1 MTVPTELKF
10 YATSQHDCGYLDGRR
25 AVTVFADPEA
35 KKSPRLYS
43 SLARFGFRR
52 SGDDLYVP
60 HCGRCQACVPVRV
73 DVDAFRPR
81 RIHKRVLRR
90 NSDLS
95 EHRVAAVFSDE
106 HFDLYRRYQQAR
118 HGDGSMAQ
126 HDADDYQ
133 SFLLSS
139 WSDSSLLEMRLD
151 GTLLQSPSLT
161 IWRTAGHR
169 YIPSEPNEARRSLG
183 IYAILRTIELTRA
196 AALPWLY
203 LGYWIAESPKMAYK
217 RDFVPQQHFAHGEG
231 ACMRNADFARP
242 AVLWLFD

>member
-1 MTVPTELKF
+1 MRFVPGE
-10 YATSQHDCGYLDGRR
+10 S
-25 AVTVFADPEA
+25 
-35 KKSPRLYS
+35 
-43 SLARFGFRR
+43 
-52 SGDDLYVP
+52 
-60 HCGRCQACVPVRV
+60 
-73 DVDAFRPR
+73 
-81 RIHKRVLRR
+81 HKRVLRR

-151 GTLLQSPSLT
+151 GTLLAVTVIDHLEDGWSSVYT
-161 IWRTAGHR
+161 FF
-169 YIPSEPNEARRSLG
+169 EPDEARRSLG

-203 LGYWIAESPKMAYK
+203 LGYWIAESPKWHTSETLCPNNTSRM
-217 RDFVPQQHFAHGEG
+217 ESG

>member
-25 AVTVFADPEA
+25 AVTIFADPEA

-52 SGDDLYVP
+52 SGDNLYVP

-95 EHRVAAVFSDE
+95 EHRVAAVFNDE

-126 HDADDYQ
+126 HDADDYR

-151 GTLLQSPSLT
+151 GTLLAVAVIDHLEDGWSSVYT
-161 IWRTAGHR
+161 FF
-169 YIPSEPNEARRSLG
+169 EPDESRRSLG

-203 LGYWIAESPKMAYK
+203 LGYWIAGSPKMAYK
-217 RDFVPQQHFAHGEG
+217 RDFVPQQHFAHGEWCLH
-231 ACMRNADFARP
+231 AQR
-242 AVLWLFD
+242 